1 MLLCVPRHS
10 DSRQRMIAA
19 AGRLLRRQGYAATGW
34 RQVVAE
40 GDAPWGSQSHHF
52 PGGKEQLAAEAL
64 ALEGERIRGAI
75 AAALADA
82 HPADM
87 VLGWAAFAARV
98 LEESSW
104 SEGCPIATTAL
115 ETAHESDVLAKACHA
130 AFASWQREFEGAMR
144 LRGSTD
150 GDARALA
157 TLVVA
162 STEGALLLARSARDI
177 APLRAVADQLA
188 SVLRERVP

>member
-1 MLLCVPRHS
+1 MPRHS
-10 DSRQRMIAA
+10 DSRERMIEA

-64 ALEGERIRGAI
+64 VVEGERVRAEL
-75 AAALADA
+75 AEALAGA

-87 VLGWAAFAARV
+87 VRAWASFAAAV
-98 LEESSW
+98 LEGSEW
-104 SEGCPIATTAL
+104 AEGCPIATTAL
-115 ETAHESDVLAKACHA
+115 ETAHESDALARACHA
-130 AFASWQREFEGAMR
+130 AFLSWQREFEAAIR
-144 LRGSTD
+144 SRGVKPAESK
-150 GDARALA
+150 GLA

-162 STEGALLLARSARDI
+162 STEGALLLARAARD
-177 APLRAVADQLA
+177 ATPLLAVAKQLA

>member
-1 MLLCVPRHS
+1 MPRQS
-10 DSRQRMIAA
+10 DSRERMIEA

-64 ALEGERIRGAI
+64 VVEGERVRAEL
-75 AAALADA
+75 AEALAGA

-87 VLGWAAFAARV
+87 VRAWASFAAGV
-98 LEESSW
+98 LEGSEW
-104 SEGCPIATTAL
+104 AEGCPIATTAL
-115 ETAHESDVLAKACHA
+115 ETAHESDVLAGACHA
-130 AFASWQREFEGAMR
+130 AFLSWQHEFEGAMR
-144 LRGSTD
+144 SRGVKPAESK
-150 GDARALA
+150 GLA

-162 STEGALLLARSARDI
+162 STEGALLLARAARD
-177 APLRAVADQLA
+177 ATPLLAVGKQLA

>member
-1 MLLCVPRHS
+1 MPRQT
-10 DSRQRMIAA
+10 DSRDRMVAA

-40 GDAPWGSQSHHF
+40 GEAPWGSQSHHF

-64 ALEGERIRGAI
+64 EREGERIRAEI
-75 AAALADA
+75 ASALVDA

-87 VLGWAAFAARV
+87 VLGWAVFAAEV
-98 LEESSW
+98 LEASAW

-115 ETAHESDVLAKACHA
+115 ETAHESDALARVCHA
-130 AFASWQREFEGAMR
+130 AFVSWQGEFEKAMR
-144 LRGSTD
+144 GRGVSTSE
-150 GDARALA
+150 AKRLA

-162 STEGALLLARSARDI
+162 ATEGALLLARTARD
-177 APLRAVADQLA
+177 AAALHTVTEQLA
-188 SVLRERVP
+188 SVLRERIP